1 MQSNAFPDDFFSRCC
16 SDNSRF
22 GIDLT
27 ITVQLLVSIIAI
39 IAAVTVCDVLHFQYR
54 SSFVPFNIS
63 NILSVANRDKQNG
76 TKEISVEKFKEL
88 QAISSNRRWWSTF
101 SLDQFSYRQQQHKQQ
116 DVVIVQCNQHHRE
129 NHHQGIKQ
137 FKILYKT
144 IANEN
149 NQLLNVVDYSFTN
162 ILNIRIAQTKK
173 VLVENII
180 FVFLI
185 SLDMYS

>member
-1 MQSNAFPDDFFSRCC
+1 MQSNAFPDDLFSRCC

-22 GIDLT
+22 GVDLT

-39 IAAVTVCDVLHFQYR
+39 IAAITVCDMLLFQSI

-63 NILSVANRDKQNG
+63 NISSVAYRDKQNG
-76 TKEISVEKFKEL
+76 TKEISVKKYKEL
-88 QAISSNRRWWSTF
+88 QAIFSNRRWWSTF

-116 DVVIVQCNQHHRE
+116 NVVIVQRNQHHRE
-129 NHHQGIKQ
+129 SHHQSIKQ

-144 IANEN
+144 IANKS
-149 NQLLNVVDYSFTN
+149 NQLLNVVDYIFTN
-162 ILNIRIAQTKK
+162 IHNTRIAQTKK